1 MFESL
6 KGKKALITG
15 SSSGIGAKTALLL
28 SEYGADV
35 GIHYFSNKEEA
46 NKVMKQIEK
55 NGGKYEL
62 FQGDLLD
69 KNFCD
74 KLVDQFVNSF
84 GKIDILVNN
93 AGALENTKS
102 FLDLTWSDWENALKL
117 NLLGPFFIA
126 QKAFKAMKKS
136 GGGKIINISSI
147 SVKYGGGFTS
157 MHYGASKASLESITK
172 GLARFGA
179 KYNILVNAIRPG
191 FIDTRFHKKMKRN
204 KDDIQKRIELIPLKR
219 PGKPEDIA
227 RMVVFLASESGDYI
241 TGEIFT
247 VSGGD

>member
-6 KGKKALITG
+6 SGKKVLITG

-28 SEYGADV
+28 SEYGAEV
-35 GIHYFSNKEEA
+35 GIHYYLNESGAKKVIEEI
-46 NKVMKQIEK
+46 KRK
-55 NGGKYEL
+55 GGTYKL
-62 FQGDLLD
+62 FHGNLLD
-69 KNFCD
+69 KNFTD
-74 KLVDQFVNSF
+74 SLVDQFVHTF
-84 GKIDILVNN
+84 GKIDILINN
-93 AGALENTKS
+93 AGNLENTKP
-102 FLDLTWSDWENALKL
+102 FLDLTWSDWEESLKL

-126 QKAFKAMKKS
+126 QNAFRYMQKS

-157 MHYGASKASLESITK
+157 MHYGASKASLESTTR

-191 FIDTRFHKKMKRN
+191 FIDTSFHKKMKRS
-204 KDDIQKRIELIPLKR
+204 KHDIQKRIEMIPLKKA
-219 PGKPEDIA
+219 GKPEDVAKMIA
-227 RMVVFLASESGDYI
+227 LLASDAGDYI

-247 VSGGD
+247 ISGGD